1 MFKVI
6 CISNQT
12 ANPLDSK
19 ELEVGKIYDADFF
32 NGSNRFNSEL
42 YKIYLVEGNYKLYF
56 KKLFLTLAEWRNK
69 QIDSI
74 LEDETNL

>member
-6 CISNQT
+6 CISNKT
-12 ANPLDSK
+12 ASKFDEK

-32 NGSNRFNSEL
+32 GKFVTSDL
-42 YKIYLVEGNYKLYF
+42 YKIYLTEGIYYRLHF
-56 KKLFLTLAEWRNK
+56 KKLFLTLAEWREQ

-74 LEDETNL
+74 LNDD